1 MKLYKQP
8 STALAIFRRMLTLL
22 AKNFVMT
29 MLYASGPMPVSD
41 LEMWVRSESRKERD
55 HATSLLE
62 RLHILITK
70 VDKGKK
76 RVYGL
81 TDPFA
86 SSLRQALTGS
96 GNHHSF
102 GVPYQGIG
110 SRSTSVTEL
119 DNYARQQWEGVLGYM
134 VGSTSLGV
142 MSSKVQLSQGV
153 KRLLDVGGLVEVR
166 GRNVEITEKGFAFV
180 LQEVN
185 AQVWTVLILY
195 LDHAEEVRFVMRI
208 SPNLLTWCSS
218 KWSKLKFSLFCSL

>member
-1 MKLYKQP
+1 MKLYRQP

-22 AKNFVMT
+22 AKNIVMA
-29 MLYASGPMPVSD
+29 MLYASRPMPIAD
-41 LEMWVRSESRKERD
+41 LELWVRSESRKERD

-62 RLHILITK
+62 RLHILNTK
-70 VDKGKK
+70 VVSGKT

-96 GNHHSF
+96 GSHHSF
-102 GVPYQGIG
+102 GVPYHGPG
-110 SRSTSVTEL
+110 SGSTSVAEL
-119 DNYARQQWEGVLGYM
+119 DEYARQQWEGVLGYM

-142 MSSKVQLSQGV
+142 MSSNVQLSQGV
-153 KRLLDVGGLVEVR
+153 KRLLDVGGLVEIR
-166 GRNVEITEKGFAFV
+166 GRSVEITEKGFAFV

-195 LDHAEEVRFVMRI
+195 LDHAEEVGFVLQ
-208 SPNLLTWCSS
+208 SAPC
-218 KWSKLKFSLFCSL
+218 

>member
-1 MKLYKQP
+1 MSTSSLRSFEYLESLPGTVFMKLYKQP

-22 AKNFVMT
+22 AKNFVMA

-41 LEMWVRSESRKERD
+41 LEMWVHSESRKERD

-62 RLHILITK
+62 RLHILSAK
-70 VDKGKK
+70 VDEGKK
-76 RVYGL
+76 TRVYDL

-86 SSLRQALTGS
+86 SSLRQALTGG

-102 GVPYQGIG
+102 GVPYHGVE
-110 SRSTSVTEL
+110 SRSTSVAQL
-119 DNYARQQWEGVLGYM
+119 DHYARQQWEGVLGYM
-134 VGSTSLGV
+134 VGSTSMGV
-142 MSSKVQLSQGV
+142 MSSNVQLSQGV
-153 KRLLDVGGLVEVR
+153 KRLLDVGGLVEIR

-195 LDHAEEVRFVMRI
+195 LDHAEEV
-208 SPNLLTWCSS
+208 S
-218 KWSKLKFSLFCSL
+218 LKI